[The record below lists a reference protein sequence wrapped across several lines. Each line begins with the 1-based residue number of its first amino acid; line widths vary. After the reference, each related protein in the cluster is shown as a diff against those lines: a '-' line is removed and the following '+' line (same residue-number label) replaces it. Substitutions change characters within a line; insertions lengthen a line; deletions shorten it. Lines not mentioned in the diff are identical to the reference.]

1 MKRKKK
7 KQIIKE
13 KLKNIINS
21 YKTIIYISL
30 VLNIILVILCYN
42 IMSSNKIYTF
52 SGNDDYLTVSDGLI
66 ILNNDLNILKGNSI
80 KYTYNTDYDIKSYK
94 IGYYVMKND
103 KLTSIIESK
112 MELDTEIKLSDIIA
126 NFTSFNIT
134 ENNKSA
140 KYFTKQNKKLLN
152 HDLYLVLEAKTTK
165 NETILSKVKL
175 NVSKIS
181 KF

>member
-1 MKRKKK
+1 
-7 KQIIKE
+7 
-13 KLKNIINS
+13 
-21 YKTIIYISL
+21 
-30 VLNIILVILCYN
+30 
-42 IMSSNKIYTF
+42 
-52 SGNDDYLTVSDGLI
+52 
-66 ILNNDLNILKGNSI
+66 
-80 KYTYNTDYDIKSYK
+80 
-94 IGYYVMKND
+94 
-103 KLTSIIESK
+103 
-112 MELDTEIKLSDIIA
+112 MELDIEIKLSDIIA